1 MKTQDN
7 NTEGPKL
14 QKNEGNESNSLNKDQ
29 KSTTEK
35 TNKNPDIKS
44 DIKEGNDHTEWKD
57 PDATDPKVSP
67 EKVQDPVAKG
77 SYTPDNSTN
86 KDSGPDK
93 TNENV
98 TALGVTEHH
107 SPVNINDRE
116 KHSEEYAGI
125 EEEEEEETRE
135 EEDEAAET
143 SPGEDEE
150 DNREEF
156 EDSESDEEDLY
167 EMEEDEETDTNKK
180 KQKGESFKQNLMTT
194 KHGSI
199 QDRRGAIVQHN
210 QRNGTMRK

>member
-7 NTEGPKL
+7 KSGGPTT

-29 KSTTEK
+29 NKTTETK
-35 TNKNPDIKS
+35 TNTNTKS
-44 DIKEGNDHTEWKD
+44 DLREGNDHTEWRD
-57 PDATDPKVSP
+57 PDVTDPKISP

-77 SYTPDNSTN
+77 SYTPDTSTN
-86 KDSGPDK
+86 KDRAQDK

-107 SPVNINDRE
+107 SPTNKNDRE
-116 KHSEEYAGI
+116 RHSEEYAGI
-125 EEEEEEETRE
+125 EEEEEEEFQDE
-135 EEDEAAET
+135 EEDEAAEY

-150 DNREEF
+150 DDW
-156 EDSESDEEDLY
+156 EDSEGFDTDEEDLY
-167 EMEEDEETDTNKK
+167 EVEEEEETDTNKK
-180 KQKGESFKQNLMTT
+180 KQKGESFKQNLITT

-210 QRNGTMRK
+210 QRNGAMRK